1 MMTKMSQ
8 LSHRIY
14 VTDIFIILKYKISKR
29 VPKQACF
36 ISVCLRFIYCGHVC
50 HDRNCVWSRG
60 DGGYIHM
67 AHSLVWYDFL
77 EHNLD
82 LGAGSET

>member
-1 MMTKMSQ
+1 MCVYVSSIVVMCAMTETV
-8 LSHRIY
+8 Y
-14 VTDIFIILKYKISKR
+14 
-29 VPKQACF
+29 
-36 ISVCLRFIYCGHVC
+36 G
-50 HDRNCVWSRG
+50 SRG